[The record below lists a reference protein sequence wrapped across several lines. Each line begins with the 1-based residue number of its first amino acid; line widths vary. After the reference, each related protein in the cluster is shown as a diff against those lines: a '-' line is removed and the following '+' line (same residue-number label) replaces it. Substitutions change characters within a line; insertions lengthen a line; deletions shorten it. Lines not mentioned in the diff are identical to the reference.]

1 MNERQIKLA
10 RLLIEHDK
18 FLPASFYSK
27 KLSVSTK
34 TVFQDLETLR
44 LFIQPFSVEIER
56 LPSLGIHLSGEHS
69 AKSNFLKELESELSQ
84 DQLSPVNRRV
94 KFIQSVFFEE
104 DNPTLESLA
113 EQYLVSKTSL
123 YNDLKIINEIMVS
136 NGIEIISNNDGLT
149 SQGAENEIQ
158 LAIKQLVTHFSNLI
172 EEKSVN
178 AKLYHFF
185 EKQLVDIVSKILHKN
200 FRELTENV
208 SDYYMESLLTTLLVQ
223 CRRIQMGYHVEG
235 EDDYLFSSIRY
246 METFVVAN
254 DMSERLSQE
263 TVLNFSEADKD
274 YLSRQLFAHRVTT
287 EVKASD
293 EKYVDLVYRLISRM
307 SKIEKIDLTQDE
319 HLFNSLLYHIPAMI
333 LRLKRGI
340 HIENPLLENI
350 RDQYSEL
357 FSIVWYALVI
367 VEQQYNV
374 ILNDDEI
381 SFILIHFQIALDR
394 QSKANNIVII
404 CQYGMSSAQ
413 FIYSKVRK
421 FIPAHDNVEISTL
434 ERFNKSDKENIDLI
448 ISSIDIP
455 QSKTPFVKVTPLV
468 SNQDYIKIMEAYTKY
483 LIQGAP
489 FGLSDSLDRNFEVDV
504 LSKYINLK
512 LISLQN
518 LFSDKA
524 DCLNSMIDELEKRKL
539 VLPAFRKSVFE
550 RENTGNTNLES
561 GVALPHA
568 DPTTILKS
576 HIYIVSLKKSI
587 NWGDRTVKLIIMV
600 NLSEEDLQE
609 IREVV
614 EELYQ
619 FIDEKK
625 KVDALVKVNDSVQ
638 MLQIFSTGGN

>member
-44 LFIQPFSVEIER
+44 LFIQPYSVEIER

-94 KFIQSVFFEE
+94 KIIQSVFFEE

-123 YNDLKIINEIMVS
+123 YNDLKIINEIIVS

-394 QSKANNIVII
+394 QSKASNIVII

-489 FGLSDSLDRNFEVDV
+489 FGLSDSLDRNFGVDV
-504 LSKYINLK
+504 LSKYVNLK

-539 VLPAFRKSVFE
+539 VLPTFRKSVFE
-550 RENTGNTNLES
+550 REDIGNTNLES

>member
-1 MNERQIKLA
+1 M
-10 RLLIEHDK
+10 
-18 FLPASFYSK
+18 
-27 KLSVSTK
+27 
-34 TVFQDLETLR
+34 
-44 LFIQPFSVEIER
+44 
-56 LPSLGIHLSGEHS
+56 
-69 AKSNFLKELESELSQ
+69 
-84 DQLSPVNRRV
+84 
-94 KFIQSVFFEE
+94 
-104 DNPTLESLA
+104 
-113 EQYLVSKTSL
+113 
-123 YNDLKIINEIMVS
+123 
-136 NGIEIISNNDGLT
+136 T

-200 FRELTENV
+200 FRELTEKV

-394 QSKANNIVII
+394 QSKASNIVII

-504 LSKYINLK
+504 LSKYVNLK

-539 VLPAFRKSVFE
+539 VLPTFRKSVFE
-550 RENTGNTNLES
+550 REDIGNTNLES

>member
-10 RLLIEHDK
+10 RLLIEHDE

-44 LFIQPFSVEIER
+44 LFIQPYSVEIER

-94 KFIQSVFFEE
+94 KIIQSVFFEE

-123 YNDLKIINEIMVS
+123 YNDLKIINEIIVT

-149 SQGAENEIQ
+149 SQGSENEIQ
-158 LAIKQLVTHFSNLI
+158 LAVKQLITHFSNLI

-178 AKLYHFF
+178 TKLYHFF

-208 SDYYMESLLTTLLVQ
+208 SDYYMESLLITLLVQ

-254 DMSERLSQE
+254 DVSERLSQE

-333 LRLKRGI
+333 IRLKRGI

-394 QSKANNIVII
+394 QSKASNIVII

-413 FIYSKVRK
+413 FIYSKLRK

-483 LIQGAP
+483 LIQGVP

-504 LSKYINLK
+504 MSKYVNLK

-539 VLPAFRKSVFE
+539 VLPTFRKSVFE
-550 RENTGNTNLES
+550 RENIGNTNLES

>member
-10 RLLIEHDK
+10 RLLIEHDE

-44 LFIQPFSVEIER
+44 LFIQPYSVEIER

-94 KFIQSVFFEE
+94 KIIQSVFFEE

-123 YNDLKIINEIMVS
+123 YNDLKIINEIIVT

-149 SQGAENEIQ
+149 SQGSENEIQ
-158 LAIKQLVTHFSNLI
+158 LAVKQLITHFSNLI

-178 AKLYHFF
+178 TKLYHFF

-263 TVLNFSEADKD
+263 TNLNFSEADKD

-374 ILNDDEI
+374 ILNNDEI

-394 QSKANNIVII
+394 QSKANNIVIV

-483 LIQGAP
+483 LIQGEP
-489 FGLSDSLDRNFEVDV
+489 FGLSDSLDRNFDADV
-504 LSKYINLK
+504 LSKYVNLK

-518 LFSDKA
+518 LFSDKT
-524 DCLNSMIDELEKRKL
+524 DCLNNMIDELEKRKL
-539 VLPAFRKSVFE
+539 VLPTFRNSVFE
-550 RENTGNTNLES
+550 REDIGNTNLDS

-600 NLSEEDLQE
+600 NLNEEDLQE

-619 FIDEKK
+619 FIDEKR

>member
-18 FLPASFYSK
+18 FLPTSFYSK

-44 LFIQPFSVEIER
+44 LFIQPYSVEIER

-94 KFIQSVFFEE
+94 KIIQSVFFEE

-123 YNDLKIINEIMVS
+123 YNDLKIINEIIVS

-158 LAIKQLVTHFSNLI
+158 PAIKQLVTHFSNLI

-394 QSKANNIVII
+394 QSKASNIVII

-504 LSKYINLK
+504 LSKYVNLK

-539 VLPAFRKSVFE
+539 VLPTFRKSVFE
-550 RENTGNTNLES
+550 REDIGNTNLES

-625 KVDALVKVNDSVQ
+625 KIDALVKVNDSVQ

>member
-44 LFIQPFSVEIER
+44 LFIQPYSVEIER

-94 KFIQSVFFEE
+94 KIIQSVFFEE

-123 YNDLKIINEIMVS
+123 YNDLKIINEIIVS

-185 EKQLVDIVSKILHKN
+185 EKQLVDIVSKILKSN
-200 FRELTENV
+200 FSELTEKV

-394 QSKANNIVII
+394 QSKASNIVII

-504 LSKYINLK
+504 LSKYVNLK

-539 VLPAFRKSVFE
+539 VLPTFRKSVFE
-550 RENTGNTNLES
+550 REDIGNTNLES

>member
-44 LFIQPFSVEIER
+44 LFIQPYSVEIER

-94 KFIQSVFFEE
+94 KIIQSVFFEE

-123 YNDLKIINEIMVS
+123 YNDLKIINEIIVS

-200 FRELTENV
+200 FRELTEKV

-223 CRRIQMGYHVEG
+223 CRRIHLVYHVEG

-394 QSKANNIVII
+394 QSKASNIVII

-504 LSKYINLK
+504 LSKYVNLK

-539 VLPAFRKSVFE
+539 VLPTFRKSVFE
-550 RENTGNTNLES
+550 REDIGNTNLES

>member
-1 MNERQIKLA
+1 
-10 RLLIEHDK
+10 
-18 FLPASFYSK
+18 
-27 KLSVSTK
+27 
-34 TVFQDLETLR
+34 
-44 LFIQPFSVEIER
+44 
-56 LPSLGIHLSGEHS
+56 
-69 AKSNFLKELESELSQ
+69 
-84 DQLSPVNRRV
+84 
-94 KFIQSVFFEE
+94 
-104 DNPTLESLA
+104 
-113 EQYLVSKTSL
+113 
-123 YNDLKIINEIMVS
+123 
-136 NGIEIISNNDGLT
+136 
-149 SQGAENEIQ
+149 
-158 LAIKQLVTHFSNLI
+158 
-172 EEKSVN
+172 
-178 AKLYHFF
+178 
-185 EKQLVDIVSKILHKN
+185 
-200 FRELTENV
+200 
-208 SDYYMESLLTTLLVQ
+208 
-223 CRRIQMGYHVEG
+223 
-235 EDDYLFSSIRY
+235 
-246 METFVVAN
+246 
-254 DMSERLSQE
+254 
-263 TVLNFSEADKD
+263 
-274 YLSRQLFAHRVTT
+274 
-287 EVKASD
+287 
-293 EKYVDLVYRLISRM
+293 
-307 SKIEKIDLTQDE
+307 
-319 HLFNSLLYHIPAMI
+319 SLLYHIPAMI

-394 QSKANNIVII
+394 QSKASNIVII

-504 LSKYINLK
+504 LSKYVNLK

-539 VLPAFRKSVFE
+539 VLPTFRKSVFE
-550 RENTGNTNLES
+550 REDIGNTNLES

>member
-10 RLLIEHDK
+10 RLLIEHDE

-44 LFIQPFSVEIER
+44 FFIQPYPIEIER
-56 LPSLGIHLSGEHS
+56 LPSLGIRLSGKHP
-69 AKSNFLKELESELSQ
+69 AKLNFLQELENELSQ
-84 DQLSPVNRRV
+84 DQFSPVNRRV
-94 KFIQSVFFEE
+94 KIIQGVFFEE
-104 DNPTLESLA
+104 RNPTLESLA
-113 EQYLVSKTSL
+113 DQYLVSKTSL
-123 YNDLKIINEIMVS
+123 YNDLKIMNEIIAAS
-136 NGIEIISNNDGLT
+136 KIEILSNTDGLIC
-149 SQGAENEIQ
+149 QGPENEIQ
-158 LAIKQLVTHFSNLI
+158 SAAKQLVTHFSNLL
-172 EEKSVN
+172 EEASIN
-178 AKLYHFF
+178 RKLAHFF
-185 EKQLVDIVSKILHKN
+185 EKKLVNRVSKVLHTN
-200 FRELTENV
+200 FKAHTENV
-208 SDYYMESLLTTLLVQ
+208 SDYYMESLVTTLLVQ
-223 CRRIQMGYHVEG
+223 CRRLQMGFHVEG
-235 EDDYLFSSIRY
+235 EDDYLFSSIRH

-254 DMSERLSQE
+254 ELSEHLSQA
-263 TVLNFSEADKD
+263 TNLIFNEADKD

-293 EKYVDLVYRLISRM
+293 EAYVDLVYRLISRM
-307 SKIEKIDLTQDE
+307 SKIEKVDMTQDE
-319 HLFNSLLYHIPAMI
+319 HLFKSLLYHIPAMI

-367 VEQQYNV
+367 VEQQYDV

-394 QSKANNIVII
+394 QSKANNIII
-404 CQYGMSSAQ
+404 VCQYGMSSAQ
-413 FIYSKVRK
+413 FIFSKVRK
-421 FIPAHDNVEISTL
+421 FIPAHDNVEISTM

-448 ISSIDIP
+448 ISSIDIH
-455 QSKTPFVKVTPLV
+455 QSKIPFVKVTPLV
-468 SNQDYIKIMEAYTKY
+468 SDQDYIKIMEAYTKY
-483 LIQGAP
+483 LIQGEP
-489 FGLSDSLDRNFEVDV
+489 FGITDSLTSNVEVNV
-504 LSKYINLK
+504 LRKYVQPE
-512 LISLQN
+512 LISLQQ

-524 DCLNSMIDELEKRKL
+524 DCLNCMIDELEEREL
-539 VLPAFRKSVFE
+539 VMPTFRKSVFE
-550 RENTGNTNLES
+550 REDIGNTNLDS

-576 HIYIVSLKKSI
+576 HIYFVSLKKAI
-587 NWGDRTVKLIIMV
+587 NWGDRSVKLIIMV
-600 NLSEEDLQE
+600 NLNEGDLHE

-625 KVDALVKVNDSVQ
+625 KVDALVKIKDSAQ
-638 MLQIFSTGGN
+638 MLQIFSTGGR

>member
-10 RLLIEHDK
+10 RLLIEHDE

-44 LFIQPFSVEIER
+44 LFIQPYSVEIER

-94 KFIQSVFFEE
+94 KIIQSVFFEE

-123 YNDLKIINEIMVS
+123 YNDLKIINEIIVS

-158 LAIKQLVTHFSNLI
+158 LAVKQLVTHFSNLI

-254 DMSERLSQE
+254 DMSERLAQE

-394 QSKANNIVII
+394 QSKANNIVIV

-448 ISSIDIP
+448 ISSIDIS
-455 QSKTPFVKVTPLV
+455 QSKIPFVKVTPLV
-468 SNQDYIKIMEAYTKY
+468 SDQDYIKIMEAYTKY
-483 LIQGAP
+483 LIQGEP

-504 LSKYINLK
+504 LSKYVNLK

-518 LFSDKA
+518 IFSDKT

-550 RENTGNTNLES
+550 REDIGNTNLDS

-568 DPTTILKS
+568 DPATILRS

-638 MLQIFSTGGN
+638 MLQIFSTGGS

>member
-10 RLLIEHDK
+10 RLLIEHDE

-44 LFIQPFSVEIER
+44 LFIQPYSVEIER
-56 LPSLGIHLSGEHS
+56 LPSLGIRLCGEHS
-69 AKSNFLKELESELSQ
+69 AKTNFLKELENELSQ
-84 DQLSPVNRRV
+84 DQLSPINRRA
-94 KFIQSVFFEE
+94 KIIKSVFFEE

-113 EQYLVSKTSL
+113 ERYLVSKTSL
-123 YNDLKIINEIMVS
+123 YNDLKIMNEIIVS
-136 NGIEIISNNDGLT
+136 NNIEITSNNDGLI
-149 SQGAENEIQ
+149 SQGQENDIQ
-158 LAIKQLVTHFSNLI
+158 SAAKQLVAHFSNLC
-172 EEKSVN
+172 EENSIN
-178 AKLYHFF
+178 GKLYHFF
-185 EKQLVDIVSKILHKN
+185 SKQLVDTVSKVLHKN

-223 CRRIQMGYHVEG
+223 CRRLKIGFHVEG
-235 EDDYLFSSIRY
+235 EADYLFSSIRY

-254 DMSERLSQE
+254 EMSEELSQE
-263 TVLNFSEADKD
+263 TGLIFSEADKE

-293 EKYVDLVYRLISRM
+293 ETYVDLVHRLISRM
-307 SKIEKIDLTQDE
+307 SKIEKVDLMQDE
-319 HLFNSLLYHIPAMI
+319 HLFNSLIYHVPAMI

-340 HIENPLLENI
+340 HIENPLLESI

-367 VEQQYNV
+367 VEQQYDV

-394 QSKANNIVII
+394 QSKANNIII
-404 CQYGMSSAQ
+404 VCQYGMSSAQ
-413 FIYSKVRK
+413 FIFSKVRK
-421 FIPAHDNVEISTL
+421 FIPAHDNVEISTM

-455 QSKTPFVKVTPLV
+455 QSKIPFVKVTPLV
-468 SNQDYIKIMEAYTKY
+468 SDQDYIKIMEAYTKY
-483 LIQGAP
+483 LIQCEP
-489 FGLSDSLDRNFEVDV
+489 FGISASLEHAFEAEV
-504 LSKYINLK
+504 LNKYISPQ

-518 LFSDKA
+518 FFPDKA
-524 DCLNSMIDELEKRKL
+524 DCLNNMIDELEKCRL
-539 VLPAFRKSVFE
+539 VLPSFRKSIFD
-550 RENTGNTNLES
+550 REDIGNTNLDS

-576 HIYIVSLKKSI
+576 HIYIVSLKKAI
-587 NWGDRTVKLIIMV
+587 NWGERTVNYYGK
-600 NLSEEDLQE
+600 S
-609 IREVV
+609 
-614 EELYQ
+614 
-619 FIDEKK
+619 
-625 KVDALVKVNDSVQ
+625 
-638 MLQIFSTGGN
+638 

>member
-44 LFIQPFSVEIER
+44 LFIQPYSVEIER

-94 KFIQSVFFEE
+94 KIIQSVFFEE

-123 YNDLKIINEIMVS
+123 YNDLKIINEIIVS
-136 NGIEIISNNDGLT
+136 HGIEIISNNDGLT

-208 SDYYMESLLTTLLVQ
+208 SDYYMESLLTTLLIQ

-394 QSKANNIVII
+394 QSKASNIVII

-504 LSKYINLK
+504 LSKYVNLK

-539 VLPAFRKSVFE
+539 VLPTFRKSVFE
-550 RENTGNTNLES
+550 REDIGNTNLES
-561 GVALPHA
+561 DVALPHA

>member
-10 RLLIEHDK
+10 RLLIEHDE

-44 LFIQPFSVEIER
+44 LFIQPYSVEIER

-94 KFIQSVFFEE
+94 KIIQSVFFEE

-123 YNDLKIINEIMVS
+123 YNDLKIINEIIVS
-136 NGIEIISNNDGLT
+136 TGIEIISNNDGLT

-158 LAIKQLVTHFSNLI
+158 LAVKQLVKHFSNLI

-178 AKLYHFF
+178 AKFYHFF

-254 DMSERLSQE
+254 DMSERLAQE

-307 SKIEKIDLTQDE
+307 SKIVKIDLNQDE

-394 QSKANNIVII
+394 QSKANNIVIV

-489 FGLSDSLDRNFEVDV
+489 FGLFDSLDRNFEVDV
-504 LSKYINLK
+504 LSKYVNLK

-539 VLPAFRKSVFE
+539 VLPTFRKSVFE
-550 RENTGNTNLES
+550 REDIGNTNLDS

-638 MLQIFSTGGN
+638 MLQIFSTGGK

>member
-10 RLLIEHDK
+10 RLLIEHDE
-18 FLPASFYSK
+18 FLPASFCSK

-44 LFIQPFSVEIER
+44 LFIQPYSVEIER

-94 KFIQSVFFEE
+94 KIIQSVFFEE

-123 YNDLKIINEIMVS
+123 YNDLKIINEIIVS
-136 NGIEIISNNDGLT
+136 TGIEIISNNDGLT

-158 LAIKQLVTHFSNLI
+158 LAVKQLVKHFSNLI

-178 AKLYHFF
+178 AKFYHFF

-254 DMSERLSQE
+254 DMSERLAQE

-307 SKIEKIDLTQDE
+307 SKIVKIDLNQDE

-394 QSKANNIVII
+394 QSKANNIVIV

-489 FGLSDSLDRNFEVDV
+489 FGLFDSLDRNFEVDV
-504 LSKYINLK
+504 LSKYVNLK

-539 VLPAFRKSVFE
+539 VLPTFRKSVFE
-550 RENTGNTNLES
+550 REDIGNTNLDS

-638 MLQIFSTGGN
+638 MLQIFSTGGK

>member
-1 MNERQIKLA
+1 MNKRQIKLA
-10 RLLIEHDK
+10 RLLIEHDE

-44 LFIQPFSVEIER
+44 LFIQPYSVEIER

-94 KFIQSVFFEE
+94 KIIQSVFFEE

-123 YNDLKIINEIMVS
+123 YNDLKIINEIIVS
-136 NGIEIISNNDGLT
+136 TGIEIISNNDGLT

-158 LAIKQLVTHFSNLI
+158 LAVKQLVKHFSNLI

-178 AKLYHFF
+178 AKFYHFF

-254 DMSERLSQE
+254 DMSERLAQE

-307 SKIEKIDLTQDE
+307 SKIVKIDLNQDE

-394 QSKANNIVII
+394 QSKANNIVIV

-489 FGLSDSLDRNFEVDV
+489 FGLFDSLDRNFEVDV
-504 LSKYINLK
+504 LSKYVNLK

-539 VLPAFRKSVFE
+539 VLPTFRKSVFE
-550 RENTGNTNLES
+550 REDIGNTNLDS

-638 MLQIFSTGGN
+638 MLQIFSTGGK

>member
-44 LFIQPFSVEIER
+44 LFIQPYSVEIER

-94 KFIQSVFFEE
+94 KIIKSVFFEE

-123 YNDLKIINEIMVS
+123 YNDLKIINEIIVS
-136 NGIEIISNNDGLT
+136 TGIEIISNNDGLT

-158 LAIKQLVTHFSNLI
+158 LAVKQLVKHFSNLI

-178 AKLYHFF
+178 AKFYHFF

-394 QSKANNIVII
+394 QSKANNIVIV

-489 FGLSDSLDRNFEVDV
+489 FGLFDSLDRNFEVDV
-504 LSKYINLK
+504 LSKYVNLK

-539 VLPAFRKSVFE
+539 VLPTFRKSVFE
-550 RENTGNTNLES
+550 REDIGNTNLDS

-638 MLQIFSTGGN
+638 MLQIFSTGGK

>member
-1 MNERQIKLA
+1 M
-10 RLLIEHDK
+10 
-18 FLPASFYSK
+18 
-27 KLSVSTK
+27 
-34 TVFQDLETLR
+34 
-44 LFIQPFSVEIER
+44 
-56 LPSLGIHLSGEHS
+56 SGEHS

-94 KFIQSVFFEE
+94 KIIQSVFFEE

-123 YNDLKIINEIMVS
+123 YNDLKIINEIIVS

-200 FRELTENV
+200 FRELTEKV

-394 QSKANNIVII
+394 QSKASNIVII

-504 LSKYINLK
+504 LSKYVNLK

-539 VLPAFRKSVFE
+539 VLPTFRKSVFE
-550 RENTGNTNLES
+550 REDIGNTNLES

>member
-10 RLLIEHDK
+10 RLLIEHDE
-18 FLPASFYSK
+18 FLPASFYCK

-44 LFIQPFSVEIER
+44 LFIQPYSVEIER

-94 KFIQSVFFEE
+94 KIIQSVFFEE

-123 YNDLKIINEIMVS
+123 YNDLKIINEIIVS

-158 LAIKQLVTHFSNLI
+158 LAVKQLVTHFSNLI

-254 DMSERLSQE
+254 DMSERLAQE

-287 EVKASD
+287 EVKVSD

-394 QSKANNIVII
+394 QSKANNIVIV

-483 LIQGAP
+483 LIQGEP

-504 LSKYINLK
+504 LSKYVNLK

-518 LFSDKA
+518 IFSDKT

-550 RENTGNTNLES
+550 REDIGNTNLDS

-568 DPTTILKS
+568 DPATILRS

-638 MLQIFSTGGN
+638 MLQIFSTGGS

>member
-44 LFIQPFSVEIER
+44 LFIQPYSVEIER

-94 KFIQSVFFEE
+94 KIIQSVFFEE

-113 EQYLVSKTSL
+113 EQYLVSKPSL
-123 YNDLKIINEIMVS
+123 YNDLKIIYEIIVS

-394 QSKANNIVII
+394 QSKASNIVII

-504 LSKYINLK
+504 LSKYVNLK

-539 VLPAFRKSVFE
+539 VLPTFRKSVFE
-550 RENTGNTNLES
+550 REDIGNTNLES

>member
-10 RLLIEHDK
+10 RLLIEHDE

-44 LFIQPFSVEIER
+44 LFIQPYSVEIER

-94 KFIQSVFFEE
+94 KIIQSVFFEE

-123 YNDLKIINEIMVS
+123 YNDLKIINEIIVS
-136 NGIEIISNNDGLT
+136 TGIEIISNNDGLT

-158 LAIKQLVTHFSNLI
+158 LAVKQLVKHFSNLI

-178 AKLYHFF
+178 AKFYHFF

-254 DMSERLSQE
+254 DMSERLAQE

-307 SKIEKIDLTQDE
+307 SKIEKIDLNQDE

-394 QSKANNIVII
+394 QSKANNIVIV

-504 LSKYINLK
+504 LSKYVNLK

-539 VLPAFRKSVFE
+539 VLPTFRKSVFE
-550 RENTGNTNLES
+550 REDIGNTNLDS

-638 MLQIFSTGGN
+638 ILQIFSTGGK

>member
-1 MNERQIKLA
+1 M
-10 RLLIEHDK
+10 
-18 FLPASFYSK
+18 
-27 KLSVSTK
+27 
-34 TVFQDLETLR
+34 
-44 LFIQPFSVEIER
+44 
-56 LPSLGIHLSGEHS
+56 
-69 AKSNFLKELESELSQ
+69 
-84 DQLSPVNRRV
+84 
-94 KFIQSVFFEE
+94 QSVFFEE

-123 YNDLKIINEIMVS
+123 YNDLKIINEIIVS

-200 FRELTENV
+200 FRELTEKV
-208 SDYYMESLLTTLLVQ
+208 SGYYMESLLTTLLVQ

-394 QSKANNIVII
+394 QSKASNIVII

-504 LSKYINLK
+504 LSKYVNLK

-539 VLPAFRKSVFE
+539 VLPTFRKSVFE
-550 RENTGNTNLES
+550 REDIGNTNLES

>member
-18 FLPASFYSK
+18 ILPASFYSK

-44 LFIQPFSVEIER
+44 LFIQPYSVEIER

-94 KFIQSVFFEE
+94 KIIQSVFFEE

-123 YNDLKIINEIMVS
+123 YNDLKIINEIIVS

-200 FRELTENV
+200 FRELTEKV

-394 QSKANNIVII
+394 QSKASNIVII

-504 LSKYINLK
+504 LSKYVNLK

-539 VLPAFRKSVFE
+539 VLPTFRKSFFE
-550 RENTGNTNLES
+550 R
-561 GVALPHA
+561 
-568 DPTTILKS
+568 
-576 HIYIVSLKKSI
+576 
-587 NWGDRTVKLIIMV
+587 
-600 NLSEEDLQE
+600 
-609 IREVV
+609 
-614 EELYQ
+614 
-619 FIDEKK
+619 
-625 KVDALVKVNDSVQ
+625 
-638 MLQIFSTGGN
+638 

>member
-10 RLLIEHDK
+10 RLLIEHDE

-44 LFIQPFSVEIER
+44 LFIQPYSVEIER
-56 LPSLGIHLSGEHS
+56 LPSLGIRLSGEYNE
-69 AKSNFLKELESELSQ
+69 KNNFLKELESELSQ

-94 KFIQSVFFEE
+94 KIIQSVFFEA

-123 YNDLKIINEIMVS
+123 YNDLKIINGIIVS
-136 NGIEIISNNDGLT
+136 DGIKIISNNDGLT
-149 SQGAENEIQ
+149 IQGSENEIQ
-158 LAIKQLVTHFSNLI
+158 LVAKQLVTHFLHLM
-172 EEKSVN
+172 EEKSVDE
-178 AKLYHFF
+178 KLYHFF
-185 EKQLVDIVSKILHKN
+185 EKPLVNIVSTVLHKN
-200 FRELTENV
+200 FYSLTENV
-208 SDYYMESLLTTLLVQ
+208 SYYYMESLLITLLVQ
-223 CRRIQMGYHVEG
+223 CRRIQIGYHVEG

-263 TVLNFSEADKD
+263 MALDFNEVDKD
-274 YLSRQLFAHRVTT
+274 YLSRQLFAHRVTPD
-287 EVKASD
+287 VKASD
-293 EKYVDLVYRLISRM
+293 EKYVDLVCRLISRM
-307 SKIEKIDLTQDE
+307 SKIEKIDLTHDE

-333 LRLKRGI
+333 LRLRRGI
-340 HIENPLLENI
+340 YIENPLLENI
-350 RDQYSEL
+350 RNQYSEL

-381 SFILIHFQIALDR
+381 SFILIHFQIAIDR
-394 QSKANNIVII
+394 QSKANNIVIV
-404 CQYGMSSAQ
+404 CQYGISSAQ
-413 FIYSKVRK
+413 FIYSRVRK
-421 FIPAHDNVEISTL
+421 FIPAHDNVETSTL
-434 ERFNKSDKENIDLI
+434 ERFNKSDKENIDMI

-455 QSKTPFVKVTPLV
+455 QSKIPFVKVTPLV

-483 LIQGAP
+483 LIQGEP
-489 FGLSDSLDRNFEVDV
+489 FGLSDSLDRDYKSDV
-504 LSKYINLK
+504 LSKYLNIE

-524 DCLNSMIDELEKRKL
+524 DCLNNMIDELEKRKL
-539 VLPAFRKSVFE
+539 VLSAFRKSVFE
-550 RENTGNTNLES
+550 RENIGNTNLDS

-568 DPTTILKS
+568 APTTILKS
-576 HIYIVSLKKSI
+576 HIYIVSLKKPI

-600 NLSEEDLQE
+600 NLSEEDLPE

-619 FIDEKK
+619 FIDEKN
-625 KVDALVKVNDSVQ
+625 KVDMLVKVNDSMQ
-638 MLQIFSTGGN
+638 MLQIFNNGGN